1 MSYSISAY
9 ATNQNSG
16 KYKNAEELEYAS
28 DESITPYGE
37 VIEER
42 GWYEETDDE
51 YGGILIDLSLV
62 SKDATHIWVSR
73 S

>member
-16 KYKNAEELEYAS
+16 KFINTSKDNY
-28 DESITPYGE
+28 DFDDGITSYGE
-37 VIEER
+37 VIEEQ

-62 SKDATHIWVSR
+62 PKDATHIWVSR